1 MVLKCYSIAFLFNWW
16 IMKILDFVFSLCA
29 FLGDSMCECICQS
42 NSEYHAMLYLKHI
55 FKESLCFC
63 SITQVSSLWGE
74 GAQDSCFC
82 YSSHALLPHCKHPEY
97 WQQKAAIA
105 APFCEPTCEVRL
117 GGNER
122 SADQRGVGIE
132 NWVRGSTAVQKHR
145 ESLRPQLSQ
154 LHDL

>member
-16 IMKILDFVFSLCA
+16 IMKILNCFFIMHFFGWLNVWMHLSVEFWISCYALSQA
-29 FLGDSMCECICQS
+29 
-42 NSEYHAMLYLKHI
+42 H

-97 WQQKAAIA
+97 WQQKAAIS
-105 APFCEPTCEVRL
+105 APFCEPMCEVHL
-117 GGNER
+117 GGKGKICKPKR
-122 SADQRGVGIE
+122 RG
-132 NWVRGSTAVQKHR
+132 HR
-145 ESLRPQLSQ
+145 ELGERQ
-154 LHDL
+154 